1 MMEQMSGSRWSEWAG
16 HLQYAR
22 SFACALR
29 SHAAIGGHLQE
40 LFRVYE
46 QIVLNSSFS
55 ELM

>member
-22 SFACALR
+22 SFAYALR